1 MGLEVGTSAGYP
13 GFRKFGRTRRPW
25 FDHTP
30 KTNGT
35 PRNRGRPP
43 GVGRKYPRGPLFF
56 GKVVTFVAKV
66 GKRDHPILCDF
77 RVQASPTA
85 LEFADGNGEGAL
97 FLRGLL
103 GAGAVR
109 LAVTGTKVCAN
120 KARPQFQEEVGRR
133 GVVRVG
139 QPSFVKA
146 ESAD

>member
-1 MGLEVGTSAGYP
+1 MITLPKPMERPATVAG
-13 GFRKFGRTRRPW
+13 RRGWDGSIPE
-25 FDHTP
+25 
-30 KTNGT
+30 
-35 PRNRGRPP
+35 
-43 GVGRKYPRGPLFF
+43 GPFF